1 MEKEFSKEEVKK
13 YIERKADEFQKP
25 IQYQLLAL
33 EEMLK
38 FQKNKMQ
45 KDGKSVFGEFGHKKS
60 PWSFLN
66 SVTDHGWGNLKFK
79 IEKKGVLGKA

>member
-1 MEKEFSKEEVKK
+1 MEEEFSKEEVKK
-13 YIERKADEFQKP
+13 YIEKKADEFQKP

-45 KDGKSVFGEFGHKKS
+45 KELWISYIVAIKKY
-60 PWSFLN
+60 FIEDLENLFKDLLN
-66 SVTDHGWGNLKFK
+66 D
-79 IEKKGVLGKA
+79 

>member
-1 MEKEFSKEEVKK
+1 MEEEFSKEEVKK
-13 YIERKADEFQKP
+13 YIEKKADEFQKP

-45 KDGKSVFGEFGHKKS
+45 KELWISYIVAVKKY
-60 PWSFLN
+60 FIEDLENLFMELLN
-66 SVTDHGWGNLKFK
+66 D
-79 IEKKGVLGKA
+79 

>member
-1 MEKEFSKEEVKK
+1 MEEEFSKEEVKK
-13 YIERKADEFQKP
+13 YIEKKADEFQKP

-45 KDGKSVFGEFGHKKS
+45 KELWISYIVAIKKY
-60 PWSFLN
+60 FIEDLENLFMELLN
-66 SVTDHGWGNLKFK
+66 D
-79 IEKKGVLGKA
+79 

>member
-1 MEKEFSKEEVKK
+1 MCFWIFKKRNEYEKNTKK
-13 YIERKADEFQKP
+13 YIEKKADEFQKP

-45 KDGKSVFGEFGHKKS
+45 KELWISYIVAIKKY
-60 PWSFLN
+60 FIEDLENLFKDLLN
-66 SVTDHGWGNLKFK
+66 D
-79 IEKKGVLGKA
+79 